1 MTVQKYTAALLAAWL
16 TVLPVT
22 PPLTVAL
29 LPMTA
34 YASAID
40 DKRQELENAQQKAG
54 QARERARKA
63 GATVEVAKNRLGE
76 VVAQLHQV
84 QTEINALQK
93 KADALQAAIDKNKAV
108 LAKKKAEMAER
119 MKIYKARL
127 RDIYEHGQIN
137 YLDVLLGAKDFG
149 DFASRMYLLQKIIRS
164 DLNLVETVQKEAA
177 EIEARQKELDAQME
191 DIKKDRAALEEK
203 KAAAEK
209 IRQERAR
216 LLYQAEE
223 EKRSSESEYQRM
235 MAISENIKAM
245 IQSMEAAASMPSGG
259 GSGSF
264 MWPCSGPITSYYGW
278 RTHPI
283 FRTRRYH
290 SGMDIA
296 VDTGTPIHAAAAGTV
311 IYSGWMGGYGYCVM
325 ISHGGGL
332 VTLYGHNSSLVVGE
346 GQRVSQ
352 GQVVAYA
359 GSTGYST
366 GPHCHFEVRLHG
378 EVTDPMNYLP

>member
-259 GSGSF
+259 GSGS
-264 MWPCSGPITSYYGW
+264 
-278 RTHPI
+278 
-283 FRTRRYH
+283 
-290 SGMDIA
+290 
-296 VDTGTPIHAAAAGTV
+296 
-311 IYSGWMGGYGYCVM
+311 
-325 ISHGGGL
+325 
-332 VTLYGHNSSLVVGE
+332 
-346 GQRVSQ
+346 
-352 GQVVAYA
+352 
-359 GSTGYST
+359 
-366 GPHCHFEVRLHG
+366 
-378 EVTDPMNYLP
+378 